1 MEIALIILLIFA
13 AAVFAVVL
21 RMLVHD
27 IIHNQI

>member
-1 MEIALIILLIFA
+1 MDIALIILLILA
-13 AAVFAVVL
+13 AALFVVVL

>member
-1 MEIALIILLIFA
+1 MEIALIILLVLA

-21 RMLVHD
+21 RMLVRD